1 MVLMSTTGA
10 STRARA
16 TGLAR
21 SVLGSW
27 PAVLAALVAFV
38 LGRLVPTV
46 SPLLWAMVLGI
57 AVANSPLMPRHGL
70 RGVQGSAKTMLR
82 LGIVAL
88 GALLSWSA
96 LRGLGLSG
104 LLVIVVTVVVVFTLT
119 CWIGDRLG
127 LPRGL
132 VTLTAAGFSICGA
145 AAIAAVEGSIRRR
158 DEDVPLALAMV
169 TIFGTL
175 TTFAVPF
182 LGMALGLSPQDVGI
196 WIGASIHEVAQVV
209 VAASLVGGA
218 AAAAVPAAVTAATT
232 VKLGRVALLVV
243 AYLAAIR
250 RHRESHRAGHE
261 GDPAGEETTPADEQ
275 PSGHRPTEHRPTR
288 RRPTLRLRAF
298 LPWFLV
304 GFVLMAVARSVGL
317 IPEAT
322 LGSVTSVGTFLL
334 AAGMFG
340 LGLDIR
346 VGKLFPMP
354 LAVLGLA
361 TASTA
366 IALVVP
372 LLLILL
378 TV

>member
-1 MVLMSTTGA
+1 MSTA
-10 STRARA
+10 SASAPSRA

-21 SVLGSW
+21 AVLGSW

-46 SPLLWAMVLGI
+46 SPLLWAMALGI
-57 AVANSPLMPRHGL
+57 VVANSPLMSRPGL
-70 RGVQGSAKTMLR
+70 GGVKGSAKTMLR

-96 LRGLGLSG
+96 LRSLGLSG
-104 LLVIVVTVVVVFTLT
+104 LVVIAVTVVVTFVLT

-169 TIFGTL
+169 TIFGTV
-175 TTFAVPF
+175 TTFSVPF
-182 LGMALGLSPQDVGI
+182 LGMALGLSPQDIGV
-196 WIGASIHEVAQVV
+196 WIGASVHEVAQVV
-209 VAASLVGGA
+209 VAATLVGGA
-218 AAAAVPAAVTAATT
+218 ATAAIPAVVTSATT

-250 RHRESHRAGHE
+250 RHQKSDSADDRA
-261 GDPAGEETTPADEQ
+261 
-275 PSGHRPTEHRPTR
+275 SGLRTAARSTGGRLLSRHRPA
-288 RRPTLRLRAF
+288 LRLRAF
-298 LPWFLV
+298 VPWFLV
-304 GFVLMAVARSVGL
+304 GFVLMAIARSVGL
-317 IPEAT
+317 IPEPV
-322 LGSVTSVGTFLL
+322 LGPITTAGTFLL

-346 VGKLFPMP
+346 LRTLFPLPM
-354 LAVLGLA
+354 AVLGLA
-361 TASTA
+361 TASTL
-366 IALVVP
+366 IALGVSLLVI
-372 LLLILL
+372 LLL
-378 TV
+378 

>member
-1 MVLMSTTGA
+1 MVPMPTTSATRPPGRTVAGIVGA
-10 STRARA
+10 VV
-16 TGLAR
+16 GI
-21 SVLGSW
+21 W
-27 PAVLAALVAFV
+27 PAVLAALVAFL
-38 LGRLVPTV
+38 LGRAVPTV

-57 AVANSPLMPRHGL
+57 AVANSPLMPQQGMRS
-70 RGVQGSAKTMLR
+70 VQGGAKTMLR
-82 LGIVAL
+82 WGVVAL

-96 LRGLGLSG
+96 LRGLGLPG

-169 TIFGTL
+169 TIFGTVM
-175 TTFAVPF
+175 TFVVPF
-182 LGMALGLSPQDVGI
+182 LGAALGLSPQDVGI

-218 AAAAVPAAVTAATT
+218 TAAAVAGAVPAAVTAATT

-243 AYLAAIR
+243 AFLAAVR
-250 RHRESHRAGHE
+250 RHQVPRNAR
-261 GDPAGEETTPADEQ
+261 D
-275 PSGHRPTEHRPTR
+275 RPR
-288 RRPTLRLRAF
+288 LRLRAF

-317 IPEAT
+317 IPEAA
-322 LGSVTSVGTFLL
+322 LGTVTSVGTFLL

-346 VGKLFPMP
+346 VSRLFPMP

-361 TASTA
+361 AASTG

-372 LLLILL
+372 LALLLL
-378 TV
+378 PL

>member
-1 MVLMSTTGA
+1 M
-10 STRARA
+10 
-16 TGLAR
+16 
-21 SVLGSW
+21 GSW
-27 PAVLAALVAFV
+27 PAVLAALVAFL
-38 LGRLVPTV
+38 LGRAVPTV
-46 SPLLWAMVLGI
+46 SPLLWAMALGI
-57 AVANSPLMPRHGL
+57 AVANSPLMPQQGMRS
-70 RGVQGSAKTMLR
+70 VQGGAKTMLR

-104 LLVIVVTVVVVFTLT
+104 LLVIVVTVVAVFALT

-169 TIFGTL
+169 TIFGTVM
-175 TTFAVPF
+175 TFAVPL
-182 LGMALGLSPQDVGI
+182 LGSALGLSSQDVGI

-218 AAAAVPAAVTAATT
+218 TAAAVAGAVPAAVTAATT

-243 AYLAAIR
+243 AYLAAVR
-250 RHRESHRAGHE
+250 RHQDSQEASSAAAVPHGAPDLRKGLRHRKAK
-261 GDPAGEETTPADEQ
+261 DR
-275 PSGHRPTEHRPTR
+275 PS
-288 RRPTLRLRAF
+288 LRLRAF
-298 LPWFLV
+298 LPWFLI

-317 IPEAT
+317 IPEAA
-322 LGSVTSVGTFLL
+322 LGTVTSVGTFLL

-346 VGKLFPMP
+346 VSKLFPMP
-354 LAVLGLA
+354 LAVVGLA
-361 TASTA
+361 AASTG

-372 LLLILL
+372 LALLMLPL
-378 TV
+378 

>member
-1 MVLMSTTGA
+1 MVRMPPTSAPPSSRVA
-10 STRARA
+10 SIARA
-16 TGLAR
+16 AAGA
-21 SVLGSW
+21 W
-27 PAVLAALVAFV
+27 PAVLAALVAFL
-38 LGRLVPTV
+38 LGRAVPTV
-46 SPLLWAMVLGI
+46 SPLLWAMALGI
-57 AVANSPLMPRHGL
+57 VVANSPLMPRQGL

-104 LLVIVVTVVVVFTLT
+104 LLVIVLTVLAVFFLT

-158 DEDVPLALAMV
+158 DQDVPLALAMV
-169 TIFGTL
+169 TIFGTVM
-175 TTFAVPF
+175 TFTVPF
-182 LGMALGLSPQDVGI
+182 LGSALGLSPQDVGV
-196 WIGASIHEVAQVV
+196 WVGASIHEVAQVV

-218 AAAAVPAAVTAATT
+218 AAAAVAGSAVTAATT

-243 AYLAAIR
+243 AYLAAVH
-250 RHRESHRAGHE
+250 RHRGPGDAAAHR
-261 GDPAGEETTPADEQ
+261 GEPPGSET
-275 PSGHRPTEHRPTR
+275 
-288 RRPTLRLRAF
+288 RPTLRLRAF

-304 GFVLMAVARSVGL
+304 GFVLMALARSLGL
-317 IPEAT
+317 IPEVALDPIT
-322 LGSVTSVGTFLL
+322 TVGTFLL

-346 VGKLFPMP
+346 VSTLFPLP
-354 LAVLGLA
+354 PAVLGLSA
-361 TASTA
+361 ASTG

-372 LLLILL
+372 LLLLQLPI
-378 TV
+378 

>member
-1 MVLMSTTGA
+1 MVPMPDASAPPSPGA
-10 STRARA
+10 RGVTRTVA
-16 TGLAR
+16 
-21 SVLGSW
+21 SSW
-27 PAVLAALVAFV
+27 PAVLAALVAFL
-38 LGRLVPTV
+38 LGRAVPTV
-46 SPLLWAMVLGI
+46 SPLLWAMALGI
-57 AVANSPLMPRHGL
+57 VVANSPLMPRQGL
-70 RGVQGSAKTMLR
+70 PGVQGSAKTMLR

-104 LLVIVVTVVVVFTLT
+104 LLVIVVTVVAVFTLT
-119 CWIGDRLG
+119 CWTGERLG

-158 DEDVPLALAMV
+158 DADVPLALAMV

-175 TTFAVPF
+175 MTFTVPF
-182 LGMALGLSPQDVGI
+182 LGMVLGLSPQATGV

-218 AAAAVPAAVTAATT
+218 AAAVVPAAVTAATT

-243 AYLAAIR
+243 AYLAAVR
-250 RHRESHRAGHE
+250 RHRSPGPDDTSTPGSTRPPRA
-261 GDPAGEETTPADEQ
+261 
-275 PSGHRPTEHRPTR
+275 RPP
-288 RRPTLRLRAF
+288 LRLHAF

-304 GFVLMAVARSVGL
+304 GFVLMALARSVGL
-317 IPEAT
+317 IPEAA
-322 LGSVTSVGTFLL
+322 LDPVTTAGTFLL

-346 VGKLFPMP
+346 LSMLLPVP
-354 LAVLGLA
+354 LAVLGLSA
-361 TASTA
+361 ASTA
-366 IALVVP
+366 VALVVP
-372 LLLILL
+372 LLLLML
-378 TV
+378 PL